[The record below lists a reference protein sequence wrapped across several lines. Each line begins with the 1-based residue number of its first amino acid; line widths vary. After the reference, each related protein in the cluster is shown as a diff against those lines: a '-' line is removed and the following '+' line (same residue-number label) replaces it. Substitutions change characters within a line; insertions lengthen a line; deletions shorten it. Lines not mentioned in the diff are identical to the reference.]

1 MTATQLAHDAIVA
14 VFLLVGLWAVCSL
27 ARDEFDRI
35 QRARRIFRGW
45 RRG

>member
-14 VFLLVGLWAVCSL
+14 VFLLCGLWAVFSL
-27 ARDEFDRI
+27 AREEFDRL

>member
-1 MTATQLAHDAIVA
+1 MTATQIAHDAIVA
-14 VFLLVGLWAVCSL
+14 VFLLCGLWAVCSL
-27 ARDEFDRI
+27 AREELDRI